1 MHSALTILTLPTTT
15 FTHTFIQV
23 TMSKHEDSY
32 DWLDTEFDHF
42 LLDMKPYVLKHPNK
56 TGKTCVNVRSVRQHY
71 SLNISVCLLCFVF
84 LLCCAKQM
92 NVI

>member
-1 MHSALTILTLPTTT
+1 
-15 FTHTFIQV
+15 
-23 TMSKHEDSY
+23 MSKHEDSY

-56 TGKTCVNVRSVRQHY
+56 TGKTCVNVRSLRQHY
-71 SLNISVCLLCFVF
+71 SLNTSVCLLCFVF

-92 NVI
+92 NVIWQFRNWLDDILEQPT